1 MHKVFENIKH
11 EGEIDAQ
18 LALLRANGTL
28 TDEEA
33 QHLHDTITD
42 AFTNPLIRSWFDP
55 KWDTVRT
62 EAEIVVPN
70 DKSTLKRPDRVVT
83 KGAEAV
89 VIDYKFG
96 SNKEK
101 LHYMQI
107 KSYMKLLRRMGYKS
121 VRGICGMSNSM
132 R

>member
-1 MHKVFENIKH
+1 M
-11 EGEIDAQ
+11 
-18 LALLRANGTL
+18 RANGTL
-28 TDEEA
+28 TDEVA

-96 SNKEK
+96 IKQGEIALHADKIIYETLASNGIQEC
-101 LHYMQI
+101 
-107 KSYMKLLRRMGYKS
+107 SGVS
-121 VRGICGMSNSM
+121 VVCRTQ
-132 R
+132 

>member
-1 MHKVFENIKH
+1 MLE
-11 EGEIDAQ
+11 
-18 LALLRANGTL
+18 
-28 TDEEA
+28 
-33 QHLHDTITD
+33 HLGV
-42 AFTNPLIRSWFDP
+42 AGFAG
-55 KWDTVRT
+55 T

-107 KSYMKLLRRMGYKS
+107 KSYMSYQNTEDRTRTSEKLKVNRR
-121 VRGICGMSNSM
+121 RQ
-132 R
+132 